1 MADKRVRVPSRV
13 AHEILGD
20 DVVVHIPACE
30 QGLPP
35 TVITLT
41 GAVADVF
48 RRAHSGDQSV
58 TTDSDHV
65 RDLIGLGI
73 LHADVHVDVSRR
85 NFLAAGTVGLG
96 AGIALLA
103 LPQAALASSNVVELS
118 GRWRF
123 LGADSMDFDTVYPPG
138 FEPTGDKEL
147 TVTGISG
154 AFPFFSFNDATAVV
168 RWRRSFAPG
177 APPTVSGTLIGSF
190 SSSGIHY
197 RVTFSQ
203 TDPE

>member
-13 AHEILGD
+13 AHETLGD

-35 TVITLT
+35 TIITLT
-41 GAVADVF
+41 GPVADVF

-58 TTDSDHV
+58 TTDSEHV

-73 LHADVHVDVSRR
+73 LHADVHAHVPRR
-85 NFLAAGTVGLG
+85 DFLAAGTVGLG

-118 GRWRF
+118 GSWLFTGANVLDF
-123 LGADSMDFDTVYPPG
+123 LAGSAGNTIVGSPALSVAGIAGTIPFRAFD
-138 FEPTGDKEL
+138 
-147 TVTGISG
+147 
-154 AFPFFSFNDATAVV
+154 PFSQIV
-168 RWRRSFAPG
+168 RWQREFDPG
-177 APPTVSGTLIGSF
+177 TGPTLSGTLIGTF
-190 SSSGIHY
+190 TSGDRNY
-197 RVTFSQ
+197 RVSFA
-203 TDPE
+203 DVLG